1 MAQTYEVAH
10 VRAQGQDMIIV
21 IVPPSFGTVGVA
33 QQRQAVVRLQ
43 SRAIAAGM
51 RGTVV
56 AVWDAGEGR
65 LGLQAPTR
73 WHAFF
78 KSVGLAHICASV
90 NRTLTAEE
98 VAPAR

>member
-1 MAQTYEVAH
+1 MAQTYDIAH

-21 IVPPSFGTVGVA
+21 LVPATFGKASVA
-33 QQRQAVVRLQ
+33 GQRQAVVRLQ
-43 SRAIAAGM
+43 ACAIAAGM

-65 LGLQAPTR
+65 MGLQAPTR

-78 KSVGLAHICASV
+78 KSIGLAHISANV
-90 NRTLTAEE
+90 NRTLTCG
-98 VAPAR
+98 